1 MTVSAAL
8 CSLTLTNVLSVIK
21 GMGSLDALEFKS
33 SKSRYFVESHRLKIA
48 QGVSGAVE
56 DKGSLHRFVPYLVS
70 GLKHGCQDM
79 GAKSLSLM
87 RSMMYSGQL
96 KFEKRSIAA
105 KSEGGV
111 HSLHSYEKRL
121 F

>member
-1 MTVSAAL
+1 MKV
-8 CSLTLTNVLSVIK
+8 
-21 GMGSLDALEFKS
+21 
-33 SKSRYFVESHRLKIA
+33 A
-48 QGVSGAVE
+48 QGVSGAVV
-56 DKGSLHRFVPYLVS
+56 DKGSLHRFLPYLLS

-79 GAKSLSLM
+79 GAKSLSVM

-96 KFEKRSIAA
+96 KFEKRSVAA
-105 KSEGGV
+105 KTEGAV